1 METNKQGSVKLR
13 DIHKD
18 CLRLAAQH
26 YSSKEMAR
34 MLGISK
40 HTVDQRLRY
49 ATQQMGAT
57 SRFEAARRFCE
68 HDTEPAQPR
77 PEPGLC
83 DPILYDAAYI
93 PVNASDARDGKP
105 CSEGDHLL
113 GTASS
118 RLQDAQM
125 PYTFGDA
132 STLER
137 LFSNPAS
144 TGEVPPLQLSLRAK
158 SLLVVGIAAIS
169 LLAFGAAVAA
179 LEVLSRI

>member
-1 METNKQGSVKLR
+1 METNKDGSAKLR

-34 MLGISK
+34 ILGISK

-49 ATQQMGAT
+49 ATQQMSAT

-68 HDTEPAQPR
+68 HDIAPAQPR
-77 PEPGLC
+77 PEPDLC

-93 PVNASDARDGKP
+93 PVNAIDARDGRP
-105 CSEGDHLL
+105 GSERDQLP
-113 GTASS
+113 GTAGSG
-118 RLQDAQM
+118 LHDAQT

-144 TGEVPPLQLSLRAK
+144 TGEAPPSPLSLRAK